1 MSELTPHLHLPLSLA
16 EEYPYQSIQKF
27 REALGLLDADALRQD
42 AALQQTVEEW
52 AKALTLE
59 AEARTRDMALE
70 AQARAIGLSAE
81 ASARAAALKQQAQE
95 CAAAVAELRQL
106 VSQLSVI
113 AAKKYEVGDFGD
125 FPFAAPRPGWAVRNG
140 AWLDSADVEYPDLW
154 AYLHDTGEGRGRC
167 VPLATWQS
175 MSATAGGVGG
185 VIWFSVDDAAKRIK
199 LPDTRGDYKRDAGSS
214 YLQAVGEWHGDAIR
228 NITGTI
234 GGRTSDDGGRGVG
247 VFQSIW
253 IGVDYSGGGGGVLR
267 EYFDTSRVVPT
278 AADNRTRTYAT
289 LSCVY
294 VRLTQTH
301 PSPA

>member
-81 ASARAAALKQQAQE
+81 ASARDAALKQQAQE

-154 AYLHDTGEGRGRC
+154 AYLHDTDEGRGRC

-214 YLQAVGEWHGDAIR
+214 YLQAVGEWHGDAFQGHWHEICNNDGR
-228 NITGTI
+228 EIHGYTP
-234 GGRTSDDGGRGVG
+234 GGNGPGWGAGYGGAYMQAR
-247 VFQSIW
+247 SAI
-253 IGVDYSGGGGGVLR
+253 SNGGASPRISAETHTRACAVLG
-267 EYFDTSRVVPT
+267 
-278 AADNRTRTYAT
+278 
-289 LSCVY
+289 CVY
-294 VRLTQTH
+294 ARRT
-301 PSPA
+301 

>member
-214 YLQAVGEWHGDAIR
+214 YLQAVGGWHADKGR
-228 NITGTI
+228 NITGSPGITPPGGSLGYLRGAFYKNIPI
-234 GGRTSDDGGRGVG
+234 GRAEAQIINNANGTGVMFDASREWGIEHTGGE
-247 VFQSIW
+247 FAS
-253 IGVDYSGGGGGVLR
+253 
-267 EYFDTSRVVPT
+267 
-278 AADNRTRTYAT
+278 RTYAM
-289 LSCVY
+289 LGCVY
-294 VRLTQTH
+294 VRR
-301 PSPA
+301 A

>member
-1 MSELTPHLHLPLSLA
+1 MSEQTPHLHLPLPLA

-27 REALGLLDADALRQD
+27 RQALGLLDADALRQD
-42 AALQQTVEEW
+42 TALQQAVEEW

-59 AEARTRDMALE
+59 AEARATDMELE
-70 AQARAIGLSAE
+70 AQARATGLSAE
-81 ASARAAALKQQAQE
+81 ASARDAALKQQARE

-154 AYLHDTGEGRGRC
+154 AYLHDTDEGRGRC

-175 MSATAGGVGG
+175 MSATAGGAGG

-214 YLQAVGEWHGDAIR
+214 YLQAVGGWHADAIR
-228 NITGTI
+228 EISGWL
-234 GGRTSDDGGRGVG
+234 RTSKATQYPPDCAG
-247 VFQSIW
+247 VFYSITNYEV
-253 IGVDYSGGGGGVLR
+253 GFGGGGSTPACSYRGN
-267 EYFDTSRVVPT
+267 FAASACVPT
-278 AADNRTRTYAT
+278 AVENRTRSYAS
-289 LSCVY
+289 LGCVY
-294 VRLTQTH
+294 VRR
-301 PSPA
+301 A